1 MEFRKQEQGF
11 TPLKV
16 NCYNLIDIVNNV
28 VDSFKEYAQTRKI
41 NLTLLAGQDDISF
54 YFDKQLIEKALFN
67 LLSNAFKFTPEN
79 GSIFVRVKYESM
91 KVSLEI
97 SDTGVGINTRE
108 LENIFIRFYQ
118 IISELESAWPTQ
130 KI

>member
-16 NCYNLIDIVNNV
+16 NYYNLIDIVNNV

-79 GSIFVRVKYESM
+79 GNIFVRLKYES
-91 KVSLEI
+91 
-97 SDTGVGINTRE
+97 
-108 LENIFIRFYQ
+108 
-118 IISELESAWPTQ
+118 IIGNLRYRCRH
-130 KI
+130 